1 MKTTKLLS
9 LFFSVATLII
19 SSGCVPK
26 NPLPLNN
33 NYSSHKTN
41 VPFVAPR
48 SELCA
53 STSIEMVSSYWQSRT
68 PYIPHLSLSELDER
82 TLIPAKGGTLQI
94 ELIAAARANG
104 LLVYPIEP
112 TFDAL
117 FSELSEHH
125 PVIVL
130 VNRSYSW
137 YPLWHYAPIT
147 GYDAKEQT
155 ILMHFGNMPNEAVAI
170 GTFAAL
176 WERSA
181 NWGVVL
187 LPPGQL
193 PASAT
198 AKKFLQSAYNLEK
211 IGMVKEAIIS
221 YETALTRWPD
231 NIPTLFAL
239 GNAYYKLHQISK
251 AEEIYRY
258 ILLIDPKYPFALNN
272 LADLLCRMGRSD
284 EALKLLDRVVTD
296 DVEIQTL
303 IKNTRKE
310 IHSGCIPF
318 MKN

>member
-1 MKTTKLLS
+1 M
-9 LFFSVATLII
+9 II
-19 SSGCVPK
+19 SSGCAPK

-33 NYSSHKTN
+33 NFTSSKID

-68 PYIPHLSLSELDER
+68 PYAPLLSLSELDAR

-94 ELIAAARANG
+94 ELVAAARANG
-104 LLVYPIEP
+104 MLVYPLEP

-117 FSELSEHH
+117 ICELCEHH

-137 YPLWHYAPIT
+137 YPLWHYAPVT
-147 GYDAKEQT
+147 GYDEKAQT
-155 ILMHFGNMPNEAVAI
+155 ILMHFGDTSNEALPV

-176 WERSA
+176 WERSN

-187 LPPGQL
+187 IPPGQL

-198 AKKFLQSAYNLEK
+198 PEKFLRSAYDFEK
-211 IGMVKEAIIS
+211 IGMTNEAITA

-231 NIPTLFAL
+231 YIPILFAL
-239 GNAYYKLHQISK
+239 GNAYYNSHQISK
-251 AEEIYRY
+251 AEEVYRY
-258 ILLIDPKYPFALNN
+258 ILLIDHKYPYALNN
-272 LADLLCRMGRSD
+272 LADLLCHTSRSD

-296 DVEIQTL
+296 DVEIQAL
-303 IKNTRKE
+303 INNTRKD
-310 IHSGCIPF
+310 INKDCIPF
-318 MKN
+318 IKK